1 MNSADMRQEL
11 FAYAAAYAVLL
22 SLLARLYPPVPQ
34 PGSIRRRRSQL
45 TENII
50 VLKDL
55 SKIYGN
61 GVEVRALDGISVTI
75 KAGEFVAIVGPSG
88 SGKSTLLNMIGLLD
102 TPSYG
107 QIFLKGIDVSRASSE
122 ERARLRNQELGF
134 VFQYHHL
141 IPEFSAQENVMM
153 PMLIAGKDK
162 AVARD
167 RAMELLASVGLAER
181 KDSRPNQLSGGQNQR
196 VAVARALANGPSI
209 VIGDELTG
217 NLDTKT
223 SDLIYKLLRELN
235 RKINQTFILVTH
247 DMTLAE
253 KTDRILRIVD
263 GKIVCEIRRKGEEF
277 VAYEGCELGEDGG

>member
-1 MNSADMRQEL
+1 VSDD
-11 FAYAAAYAVLL
+11 
-22 SLLARLYPPVPQ
+22 
-34 PGSIRRRRSQL
+34 
-45 TENII
+45 II

-61 GVEVRALDGISVTI
+61 GVEVRALDGVSVRI

-102 TPSYG
+102 TPSVG
-107 QIFLKGIDVSRASSE
+107 QIFLKGIDVSRASPE

-141 IPEFSAQENVMM
+141 IPEFSALENVMM
-153 PMLIAGKDK
+153 PMLIAKKGKAAAK
-162 AVARD
+162 E
-167 RAMELLASVGLAER
+167 RALELMSAVGLADR
-181 KDSRPNQLSGGQNQR
+181 RDNRPNQLSGGQNQR

-217 NLDTKT
+217 NLDTKS
-223 SDLIYKLLRELN
+223 SDLIYNLLRELN

-263 GKIVCEIRRKGEEF
+263 GKLVCEMRRTEDGF
-277 VAYEGCELGEDGG
+277 VTSESCDLGEDDGKIKRA

>member
-1 MNSADMRQEL
+1 VNDD
-11 FAYAAAYAVLL
+11 
-22 SLLARLYPPVPQ
+22 
-34 PGSIRRRRSQL
+34 
-45 TENII
+45 II

-61 GVEVRALDGISVTI
+61 GVEVRALDGVSVKI

-102 TPSYG
+102 TPSRG
-107 QIFLKGIDVSRASSE
+107 QIFLKGIDVSQASPE
-122 ERARLRNQELGF
+122 ERARLRSHELGF

-141 IPEFSAQENVMM
+141 IPEFSALENVMM
-153 PMLIAGKDK
+153 PMLIAKK
-162 AVARD
+162 SRTAAKE
-167 RAMELLASVGLAER
+167 RALELLSAVGLADR
-181 KDSRPNQLSGGQNQR
+181 RDSRPNQLSGGQNQR

-217 NLDTKT
+217 NLDTKS
-223 SDLIYKLLRELN
+223 SDLIYNLLRELN

-263 GKIVCEIRRKGEEF
+263 GKIVCEMRRKDGGF
-277 VAYEGCELGEDGG
+277 ITNEGCDLSEDEGKIKRA

>member
-1 MNSADMRQEL
+1 VSDD
-11 FAYAAAYAVLL
+11 
-22 SLLARLYPPVPQ
+22 
-34 PGSIRRRRSQL
+34 
-45 TENII
+45 II

-61 GVEVRALDGISVTI
+61 GVEVRALDGVSVKI

-102 TPSYG
+102 TPSVG
-107 QIFLKGIDVSRASSE
+107 QIFLKGIDVSQASPE

-141 IPEFSAQENVMM
+141 IPEFSALENVMM
-153 PMLIAGKDK
+153 PMLIAKKGR
-162 AVARD
+162 AAARE
-167 RAMELLASVGLAER
+167 RALELLSAVGLADR
-181 KDSRPNQLSGGQNQR
+181 RDSRPNQLSGGQNQR

-223 SDLIYKLLRELN
+223 SDLIYNLLRELN

-263 GKIVCEIRRKGEEF
+263 GKLVCEMRRKDGGFVSGEI
-277 VAYEGCELGEDGG
+277 CDLGEDDGKIVGA

>member
-1 MNSADMRQEL
+1 VSDD
-11 FAYAAAYAVLL
+11 
-22 SLLARLYPPVPQ
+22 
-34 PGSIRRRRSQL
+34 
-45 TENII
+45 II

-61 GVEVRALDGISVTI
+61 GVEVRALDGVSVRI

-102 TPSYG
+102 TPSVG
-107 QIFLKGIDVSRASSE
+107 QIFLKGIDVSQASPE

-141 IPEFSAQENVMM
+141 IPEFSALENVMM
-153 PMLIAGKDK
+153 PMLIAKKG
-162 AVARD
+162 
-167 RAMELLASVGLAER
+167 RAAAKERALELLSAVGLADR
-181 KDSRPNQLSGGQNQR
+181 RDSRPNQLSGGQNQR

-223 SDLIYKLLRELN
+223 SDLIYNLLRELN

-263 GKIVCEIRRKGEEF
+263 GKLVCEMRRKGDGF
-277 VAYEGCELGEDGG
+277 VTSESCDLGEDDGKAKWA